1 MKKWLKIPV
10 ALVAAVVALIVAAM
24 ALLHLQP
31 VQKAIC
37 DKAAKALSGATG
49 MDVSFGNIYFALFDR
64 FILDDVALL
73 SQGDTVVCCGKASL
87 SFSPSALLSGGI
99 AVKRLLLQDGAL
111 FLANLPSGSSGGAG
125 AAQNAAEES
134 AEESAGESAAEAAA
148 DSAGFSLP
156 QLNASL
162 HHLKISNFR
171 IVTERP
177 DIPEVD
183 RTLCLRK
190 VDPNHVLITGLD
202 FEARDVRYDGGS
214 ASLEVDGLS
223 FAEEN
228 SGLDFKNLSFGAAYD
243 TAGIHISN
251 FNFNDGFSDFTLPDA
266 HLYFRDFE
274 DFGHFADSVSFSA
287 TLSETLLDLTTV
299 QRFANNIPYLELK
312 LIIDGKV
319 EGSLKDIRTDSLK
332 VWSGTKGT
340 YLNLSAHLIGLPDAL
355 HTMASIMVNDSYTS
369 TEDIAQIAYE
379 CSAGKEKFKRESITR
394 IAPGTRL
401 KFLGSLNGFFEDF
414 VAFGAV
420 ESALGGCNV
429 DIMCRTAGKSTYEV
443 LGFADLNDFDIGGF
457 LQSPKLG
464 QATLHASASGTFSTP
479 EKTEYYIDELT
490 IPKFEFND
498 YTYSNISA
506 AGNWKHNEF
515 EARVVSSDPNLKF
528 MLQGLLAPS
537 AADGGS
543 LYHVKLSLGHAD
555 LHALNFDK
563 RDISTVRL
571 NAEATINRTKEGPTV
586 GKVNITGMQCES
598 PDGTFDLPEIEA
610 VAFGGGNRHMAGI
623 KSDMFSAR
631 YRGSAPVTGI
641 ISQAEASV
649 LCGKLD
655 NLASRMKSV
664 PAAGSDKFDLE
675 LKVQDLSP
683 LLGFLAPG
691 VHVERGSTVLLSSPG
706 DSTLTAKISS
716 PLLATGGVYV
726 QDLHAG
732 LDFGR
737 DSSFADITSQM
748 IQSGKLSIAD
758 ASIKALCAAN
768 AVEAGINFCNDP
780 DSLEAG
786 SISTRLFFPD
796 RRQSSDNLQVYLK
809 PSFINIGGNT
819 WNISPSSVFIAKKH
833 IAINGFSLLN
843 EAQGLSIAGVL
854 SDSPADTCTFDIR
867 SLDLSMADLLL
878 ASPLNLSGSVSGNGQ
893 IITPFS
899 KPDVF
904 ADIVADSLSL
914 AGHDIGRLE
923 ALSRW
928 DDSLQRVKLLAVN
941 TLDSREVL
949 RAGGYYSPQSGQV
962 QATVSALKFQL
973 GVLEPFLSSLATDIS
988 GSFTGNLAVSG
999 PLNALDLAM
1008 QEGHLEQLHAKLD
1021 YTKVPYVLDGFV
1033 DIAGPEIILRDF
1045 TLKDE
1050 ENGSGTLL
1058 GRITHNHFKDMA
1070 LDVRIKATDLLGLNT
1085 TKSDNE
1091 TFYGKAYAS
1100 GDISI
1105 TGPVSALALNMDIT
1119 TRPGSAVNIPIQSA
1133 SSTQSFI
1140 LTFKDSKPRM
1150 NLSSIDSLIVVNRLK
1165 VQQQEVASGGGLSVA
1180 ARIHATEETRLN
1192 LEIGSSS
1199 GDALHVNG
1207 SGVVDLA
1214 VKDGAFSILGDY
1226 AISEGDYDLT
1236 LLGLVNR
1243 KFSLNPGSTIHFTGD
1258 IMDSELD
1265 MAAVYKTKVS
1275 ISPLISSDGES
1286 SSMRRP
1292 VNCSILAG
1300 GKLSN
1305 PSLSFDIGIEDLD
1318 PTVEATI
1325 SNTLNTEEKR
1335 MRQFLALIVS
1345 GSFIPDEQSGIVNN
1359 TSVSYFNA
1367 TEIMSNQLNG
1377 ILQQLGIPIDFG
1389 FNYLPTETGRDIF
1402 DVAVST
1408 QLINNRVTVNGNI
1421 GNRRYMTSNR
1431 DDIVGD
1437 IDVNIKLGRRGKTKL
1452 KLFSHSADEY
1462 SNYLDQTQRNGVG
1475 ISYKQEFNKLRDLF
1489 RRSGKERKSKN

>member
-10 ALVAAVVALIVAAM
+10 ALVAAVVALIVAAI

-37 DKAAKALSGATG
+37 DKVAGAVSGSTG
-49 MDVSFGNIYFALFDR
+49 LDVTIGNIHFALFDR
-64 FILDDVALL
+64 FIASDVAVL
-73 SQGDTVVCCGKASL
+73 SQGDTVVCCGKAAL
-87 SFSPSALLSGGI
+87 SFSPGALLSGSI
-99 AVKRLLLQDGAL
+99 AVKRLLLQDGVC
-111 FLANLPSGSSGGAG
+111 FLSNLPSGAATDSSE
-125 AAQNAAEES
+125 AAETIS
-134 AEESAGESAAEAAA
+134 DTGEASPKAAA
-148 DSAGFSLP
+148 DSEAFSLP

-162 HHLKISNFR
+162 RHLKISNFN
-171 IVTERP
+171 IVSEKPGIR
-177 DIPEVD
+177 EVD
-183 RTLCLRK
+183 RTRNPRK

-202 FEARDVRYDGGS
+202 FEARNVNYNGKS
-214 ASLEVDGLS
+214 ASIEVEGLS
-223 FAEEN
+223 FAEAS
-228 SGLDFKNLSFGAAYD
+228 SGLDFRNLSFGAAYD
-243 TAGIHISN
+243 TAGVHIRN
-251 FNFNDGFSDFTLPDA
+251 FNFNDGFSDLTLPDA
-266 HLYFRDFE
+266 HLHFRDFE

-287 TLSETLLDLTTV
+287 TFSETLLDLTTI
-299 QRFANNIPYLELK
+299 QRFAKNIPYLELK

-319 EGSLKDIRTDSLK
+319 EGSLKDIRTDSLQ

-340 YLNLSAHLIGLPDAL
+340 YLNLSAHLTGLPDAL

-369 TEDIAQIAYE
+369 TEDLAQIVYE
-379 CSAGKEKFKRESITR
+379 CRAGKENFNRESITR
-394 IAPGTRL
+394 LAPGTQL

-429 DIMCRTAGKSTYEV
+429 DIMCRTAGKHTYEV
-443 LGFADLNDFDIGGF
+443 LGFADLNNFDVGGF

-479 EKTEYYIDELT
+479 EKTEYYIDELSV
-490 IPKFEFND
+490 PKFEFND

-515 EARVVSSDPNLKF
+515 EGRVVSSDPNLKF
-528 MLQGLLAPS
+528 MLQGILAPT

-563 RDISTVRL
+563 RDISAVRF
-571 NAEATINRTKEGPTV
+571 NAEATINRTKEGPAV

-610 VAFGGGNRHMAGI
+610 VAFGEAGRHMAGI
-623 KSDMFSAR
+623 KSDMFTAR
-631 YRGSAPVTGI
+631 YRGSAPVSDI

-655 NLASRMKSV
+655 NLTSRMKSV
-664 PAAGSDKFDLE
+664 PAAGIDKFDLE
-675 LKVQDLSP
+675 FKVHNLSP
-683 LLGFLAPG
+683 LLGYLAPG
-691 VHVERGSTVLLSSPG
+691 FHVERGSSVLLSCKG
-706 DSTLTAKISS
+706 DSTLSAKISS
-716 PLLATGGVYV
+716 PLLASGSIYV

-732 LDFGR
+732 LEFGR
-737 DSSFADITSQM
+737 DSSFAAISSQM

-758 ASIKALCAAN
+758 ATVKALCAAN
-768 AVEAGINFCNDP
+768 AVEADINFCNNP

-786 SISTRLFFPD
+786 SLSARIFFPS
-796 RRQSSDNLQVYLK
+796 REQSSDNLQVFLK
-809 PSFINIGGNT
+809 PSFINIGGST
-819 WNISPSSVFIAKKH
+819 WNISPSSVFIAKNH
-833 IAINGFSLLN
+833 IAINGFSLLGD
-843 EAQGLSIAGVL
+843 AQGLRVAGVL
-854 SDSPADTCTFDIR
+854 SDSPADTCTFNILG
-867 SLDLSMADLLL
+867 LDLSMADLLL
-878 ASPLNLSGSVSGNGQ
+878 SNPLNLSGSISGSGQ

-941 TLDSREVL
+941 NLGGREVL
-949 RAGGYYSPQSGQV
+949 RAGGYYSPHSGQV

-973 GVLEPFLSSLATDIS
+973 GMLEPFLSSLATDIS
-988 GSFTGNLAVSG
+988 GSFTGNLSVSG
-999 PLNALDLAM
+999 QLNALDLSM
-1008 QEGHLEQLHAKLD
+1008 QNGHLEQLHAKLD

-1033 DIAGPEIILRDF
+1033 DIAGPEIILRGF

-1050 ENGSGTLL
+1050 EKGSGTLL

-1070 LDVRIKATDLLGLNT
+1070 MDVRIKADDLLGLNT

-1100 GDISI
+1100 GEINI
-1105 TGPVSALALNMDIT
+1105 IGPVSDLALNMDIT

-1133 SSTQSFI
+1133 SATQSFI
-1140 LTFKDSKPRM
+1140 LTFKDSRPRM

-1165 VQQQEVASGGGLSVA
+1165 AQQQEIASGGSFSVA
-1180 ARIHATEETRLN
+1180 ARIRANEETRLN
-1192 LEIGSSS
+1192 LEIGSS

-1214 VKDGAFSILGDY
+1214 VKEGAFSILGDY
-1226 AISEGDYDLT
+1226 SISEGDYDLN

-1243 KFSLNPGSTIHFTGD
+1243 RFSLNPGSTIHFTGD

-1275 ISPLISSDGES
+1275 ISPLISGDGES

-1489 RRSGKERKSKN
+1489 RRSSKERKSKKIFR

>member
-10 ALVAAVVALIVAAM
+10 ALVTAAAMLIVAAV

-31 VQKAIC
+31 VQKALS
-37 DKAAKALSGATG
+37 DKVAGAISSSTG
-49 MDVSFGNIYFALFDR
+49 LDVSFGNIHLALFDR
-64 FILDDVALL
+64 FILDEVTAL
-73 SQGDTVVCCGKASL
+73 SQGDTLLSCGKVSL
-87 SFSPSALLSGGI
+87 SFSSGALLCGDI
-99 AVKRLLLQDGAL
+99 AVKRLLLKDGVI
-111 FLANLPSGSSGGAG
+111 FLDKLPQG
-125 AAQNAAEES
+125 
-134 AEESAGESAAEAAA
+134 AAA
-148 DSAGFSLP
+148 DPAAARKGTPAKEGASAELGTSATGDGAAFSLP
-156 QLNASL
+156 QLNVSL
-162 HHLKISNFR
+162 RHLKITNFR
-171 IVTERP
+171 VVKDRR
-177 DIPEVD
+177 DIPKTD
-183 RTLCLRK
+183 RTRNPRK
-190 VDPNHVLITGLD
+190 VDMGHVRILGLD
-202 FEARDVRYDGGS
+202 FEAKNIKYDGKS
-214 ASLEVDGLS
+214 AALTVAGLS
-223 FAEEN
+223 FTEEG
-228 SGLDFKNLSFGAAYD
+228 SGLDFRNLSFGAAYD
-243 TAGIHISN
+243 TAGIHVSN
-251 FNFNDGFSDFTLPDA
+251 FNFNDGFSDLTLPGA
-266 HLYFRDFE
+266 HLHFSDFE
-274 DFGHFADSVSFSA
+274 DFSHFADSVSFSA
-287 TLSETLLDLTTV
+287 TFSETLLDLTTI
-299 QRFANNIPYLELK
+299 QRFAKNIPFLELK
-312 LIIDGKV
+312 LIIDGTV

-332 VWSGTKGT
+332 VWTGTKAT
-340 YLNLSAHLIGLPDAL
+340 YLNLSAHLTGLPDAK
-355 HTMASIMVNDSYTS
+355 HTMASIMVNDSYTC

-379 CSAGKEKFKRESITR
+379 CSSGKENFNRQSITR
-394 IAPGTRL
+394 LAPGTRFR
-401 KFLGSLNGFFEDF
+401 FLGSLNGFFEDF

-420 ESALGGCNV
+420 ESALGGCKV
-429 DIMCRTAGKSTYEV
+429 DIMCRTAGKHTYEV

-457 LQSPKLG
+457 MQSPKLG
-464 QATLHASASGTFSTP
+464 RATLHASASGTFSTP

-490 IPKFEFND
+490 VPKFEFND

-515 EARVVSSDPNLKF
+515 EGRVVSSDPNLKF
-528 MLQGLLAPS
+528 MMQGILAPS
-537 AADGGS
+537 ACDGGS

-563 RDISTVRL
+563 RDISAVRL
-571 NAEATINRTKEGPTV
+571 NAEATVNRTKEGPTV
-586 GKVNITGMQCES
+586 GKVSISDMQCKS
-598 PDGTFDLPEIEA
+598 PDGTFDLPGIEA
-610 VAFGGGNRHMAGI
+610 MAFGGDGRYMAGI
-623 KSDMFSAR
+623 KSEMFSAR

-655 NLASRMKSV
+655 NLAARKKSL
-664 PAAGSDKFDLE
+664 PAGGGDKFDLE
-675 LKVQDLSP
+675 FKVQNLSP
-683 LLGFLAPG
+683 LLGYLAPG
-691 VHVERGSTVLLSSPG
+691 MHVERGTAITLSSPG
-706 DSTLTAKISS
+706 DSTLCAKISS
-716 PLLATGGVYV
+716 PLLATAGVYV
-726 QDLHAG
+726 QDLRAV

-737 DSSFADITSQM
+737 DSSYADISTQM
-748 IQSGKLSIAD
+748 IQSGKLNIAD
-758 ASIKALCAAN
+758 ATLKALCAAD
-768 AVEAGINFCNDP
+768 AVEADINFCNNP

-786 SISTRLFFPD
+786 RLSARLFFPD
-796 RRQSSDNLQVYLK
+796 KAQSSDKMQLFLK
-809 PSFINIGGNT
+809 PSFFNIGGDT
-819 WNISPSSVFIAKKH
+819 WTISPSSVFIADKH
-833 IAINGFSLLN
+833 IAINGFSLLGG
-843 EAQGLSIAGVL
+843 AQGLSIAGVL
-854 SDSPADTCTFDIR
+854 SDSPKDTCTFDIR
-867 SLDLSMADLLL
+867 GLDLSMADLLL
-878 ASPLNLSGSVSGNGQ
+878 ESPLNLNGTVNGHGQ

-899 KPDVF
+899 RLDVF

-914 AGHDIGRLE
+914 AGNDIGRLE

-928 DDSLQRVKLLAVN
+928 DDSLQRVKLLAMN
-941 TLDSREVL
+941 TLGGREVL
-949 RAGGYYSPQSGQV
+949 RAGGYYSPQSGLV
-962 QATVSALKFQL
+962 QATVAARKFQL
-973 GVLEPFLSSLATDIS
+973 GPLEPFLSSLATDIS
-988 GSFTGNLAVSG
+988 GSFTGNLAVNG
-999 PLNALDLAM
+999 PLDALNLAM

-1045 TLKDE
+1045 TIKDE
-1050 ENGSGTLL
+1050 EKGSGTLT
-1058 GRITHNHFKDMA
+1058 GRITHDHFKDMT

-1085 TKSDNE
+1085 TRNDNE

-1100 GDISI
+1100 GGIDI
-1105 TGPVSALALNMDIT
+1105 TGPVSTLALNMDIT

-1140 LTFKDSKPRM
+1140 LTFKDSRPKM
-1150 NLSSIDSLIVVNRLK
+1150 SLSSIDSLIIVNRVK
-1165 VQQQEVASGGGLSVA
+1165 AQQQEVATGGGFSLA
-1180 ARIHATEETRLN
+1180 ARIRATEETRLN
-1192 LEIGSSS
+1192 LELGSGS

-1226 AISEGDYDLT
+1226 VISEGDYDLS

-1258 IMDSELD
+1258 VMDSELD

-1305 PSLSFDIGIEDLD
+1305 PSLNFDIGIEDLD

-1475 ISYKQEFNKLRDLF
+1475 ISYKQEFNRLRDLF
-1489 RRSGKERKSKN
+1489 RRRGKERSGQ